1 MDKVLL
7 VEDNVSQQRAL
18 ATLLK
23 EHGYQIL
30 FAADSESACQLLAQ
44 IPDIILLD
52 LKLAEGDGLE
62 VLREAKEFLPETPV
76 IIMTGYGSV
85 ASAVEAM
92 KQGAFDFLTK
102 PVNPEKLLLVI
113 QRGAERSHL
122 HREVR
127 RMRQELLERRG
138 NGPWEMVGK
147 SELMRRVFERI
158 ELIAPTNGTCLITG
172 ESGTGKE
179 LVARALHRLSMRKD
193 GPFVAVNCAA
203 IPKDLAESEL
213 FCHAK
218 GAFTGATEHHIGKFE
233 AANRGTLLIDEV
245 GEMEPAVQAKLVRA
259 LETHKITPIGYN
271 QERVVDVR
279 VIAATHRN
287 LHSLTGEGKFRE
299 DLYYRLHVL
308 QIDLPPLRQR
318 REDIP
323 LLIAAILQQLN
334 RSYDRNVQEV
344 SLDAMSALQSNYW
357 QGNVRELRNI
367 LEGIVVLSRKEVIQ
381 LEDLPPNMRSNR
393 VREAAVPSRP
403 GATLAE
409 LEREAIQE
417 RLFETGGNRQRAAD
431 ILGISTRTLLRKIR
445 RYQLQDPLRP
455 GMPLQAQNAAK

>member
-18 ATLLK
+18 ATFLK
-23 EHGYQIL
+23 DHGYQIL
-30 FAADSESACQLLAQ
+30 FAADSESACQLLGQ

-102 PVNPEKLLLVI
+102 PVNPEELLLVI

-127 RMRQELLERRG
+127 RMRQELLERG
-138 NGPWEMVGK
+138 GGPWEMVGK

-203 IPKDLAESEL
+203 IPRDLAESEL
-213 FCHAK
+213 FGHAK
-218 GAFTGATEHHIGKFE
+218 GAFTGATERHIGKFQ

-259 LETHKITPIGYN
+259 LETHKVSPIGYN
-271 QERVVDVR
+271 EEQTVDVR

-287 LHSLTGEGKFRE
+287 LHSLTDEGKFRE

-323 LLIAAILQQLN
+323 LLIAAFLQQLN
-334 RSYDRNVQEV
+334 RNYDRNVQEV
-344 SLDAMSALQSNYW
+344 SLDAMGALQSNHW

-381 LEDLPPNMRSNR
+381 LEDLPSNMRSNR
-393 VREAAVPSRP
+393 VREAAAPSRP
-403 GATLAE
+403 DATLAE

-431 ILGISTRTLLRKIR
+431 VLGISTRTLLRKIR
-445 RYQLQDPLRP
+445 RYQLKDPLRP
-455 GMPLQAQNAAK
+455 GMPL